1 MVTLYEA
8 GLVIIF
14 TATAIELV
22 EVLIFTI
29 LEAWGACVLMRNV
42 LKRQRPR
49 SDRGPDA
56 EARREPGGRRDTT

>member
-8 GLVIIF
+8 GLVFIF
-14 TATAIELV
+14 AATAIELI

-29 LEAWGACVLMRNV
+29 VEAWGACVLMHNV
-42 LKRQRPR
+42 LKRQRPS

-56 EARREPGGRRDTT
+56 GARREPGGRRDTA